1 MPLESY
7 IRLWAE
13 KQPAKTAVICGAE
26 SVTYEEL
33 WQQVTE
39 LSKEYQQTE
48 GRAVVIR
55 STQSIRFLV
64 QYLAVHLA
72 GKAIVPLEEDCTDA
86 RQNAIQQ
93 AVGTCTIP
101 DNVADILYTTGTTG
115 QQKGIMISHKAIVA
129 DAENLISAMQFTED
143 LLFIISG
150 PLNHI
155 GS

>member
-64 QYLAVHLA
+64 QYLAIHLA
-72 GKAIVPLEEDCTDA
+72 GKAIVPLE
-86 RQNAIQQ
+86 
-93 AVGTCTIP
+93 V
-101 DNVADILYTTGTTG
+101 V
-115 QQKGIMISHKAIVA
+115 
-129 DAENLISAMQFTED
+129 
-143 LLFIISG
+143 
-150 PLNHI
+150 
-155 GS
+155 